1 MKAGLIINSNK
12 TIIFFADHPWQTNMA
27 IKMIGEINNLA
38 PNHKCILILADF
50 YSFLHDP
57 IYVKSIKEDSKFEIL
72 DFMNLYLRWQ
82 RMAADHKHEN
92 FLTYTDWVENFSGT
106 RNLIEV
112 AFTNQLIYSWERSF
126 SHIPIND
133 CCKWQFLSDMSYRIK
148 FIFESYQPN
157 LIVSIERQSL
167 PVNLAHALA
176 EKNSIDWVTII
187 QSRINSRYLVID
199 EFGLG
204 MSKERYNSIINST
217 YSQDATEQ
225 VENFIKRILEK
236 RTGSYLTWSKN
247 TFIQNTDTSFS
258 AGQSYS
264 RIRLFILW
272 LITEIK
278 LIYSRHI
285 LHPKKMIMKPII
297 FQESTF
303 RITILNLRIFMMRSL
318 HLFGLYTGF
327 HKKLPNCKYIYW
339 PLHIRPEGSSN
350 VLSLGQDELGLIR
363 KFCEFLP
370 PEIKL
375 VIKENPFMFGQRQR
389 NFYKILKSINKIYLV
404 DPDFNSIN
412 LILGASGVAGVS
424 GTALLEGQ
432 LLNKPAI
439 AFGKPEFIEFLE
451 FKGWEDI
458 DKFFCAAQE
467 NKSSDNTLVKK
478 YIAYI
483 FENSSKN
490 DIAEFGDLSSKGAS
504 EMIIRFAE
512 KIVTKLKT
520 N

>member
-1 MKAGLIINSNK
+1 MKAGSMINSNK

-27 IKMIGEINNLA
+27 IQLIGEINNSA
-38 PNHKCILILADF
+38 PKHKCILILADF

-57 IYVKSIKEDSKFEIL
+57 IYVEGIKRESRFEIL
-72 DFMNLYLRWQ
+72 DFKDLYLRWQ
-82 RMAADHKHEN
+82 RMAVDHKHEN
-92 FLTYTDWVENFSGT
+92 FLTYTDWLEHFSGT

-126 SHIPIND
+126 SYIPAKD
-133 CCKWQFLSDMSYRIK
+133 CCKWQFLSDLSYRIK
-148 FIFESYQPN
+148 YIFESYQPN

-167 PVNLAHALA
+167 PVNLAQAYA
-176 EKNSIDWVTII
+176 EKNSINWFSII
-187 QSRINSRYLVID
+187 QSRVNSRYLIVD

-204 MSKERYNSIINST
+204 MSKEKSNNIIKST
-217 YSQDATEQ
+217 YSQETTEQ
-225 VENFIKRILEK
+225 VEKFIKRILEK

-247 TFIQNTDTSFS
+247 TFIQNTDTSLS
-258 AGQSYS
+258 AGQSSS
-264 RIRLFILW
+264 RIRLFALW

-303 RITILNLRIFMMRSL
+303 RITILNLRIFVMRSL

-327 HKKLPNCKYIYW
+327 HKKLPDCNFIYW
-339 PLHIRPEGSSN
+339 PLHVRPEGSSN
-350 VLSLGQDELGLIR
+350 VLSLGQDELSLIR

-375 VIKENPFMFGQRQR
+375 VIKENPLMFGQRQR
-389 NFYKILKSINKIYLV
+389 SFYRILKSIDKIYLV
-404 DPDFNSIN
+404 DPDFNSID

-432 LLNKPAI
+432 LLSKPSI

-458 DKFFCAAQE
+458 DKFFCAVQE
-467 NKSSDNTLVKK
+467 NKSSDNTLISK
-478 YIAYI
+478 YVAYV
-483 FENSSKN
+483 FENSSKS
-490 DIAEFGDLSSKGAS
+490 DIAEFGDLASQGAS
-504 EMIIRFAE
+504 EMIKRFAE

-520 N
+520 T

>member
-1 MKAGLIINSNK
+1 MKAGSMINSNQ
-12 TIIFFADHPWQTNMA
+12 TIVFFADHPWQTNMA
-27 IKMIGEINNLA
+27 IQLIGEINSLA
-38 PNHKCILILADF
+38 PKHKCILILADF

-57 IYVKSIKEDSKFEIL
+57 IYVEGIKRESRFEIL
-72 DFMNLYLRWQ
+72 DFMDLYLQWQ
-82 RMAADHKHEN
+82 RMAVDHKHEN
-92 FLTYTDWVENFSGT
+92 FLTYTDWLENFSGT
-106 RNLIEV
+106 RSLIEV

-126 SHIPIND
+126 SYIPIND
-133 CCKWQFLSDMSYRIK
+133 CCKWQFLSDLSYRIK
-148 FIFESYQPN
+148 YIFESYQPN

-167 PVNLAHALA
+167 PVNLAQAFA
-176 EKNSIDWVTII
+176 EKNSIKWFSII
-187 QSRINSRYLVID
+187 QSRVNSRYLIVD

-204 MSKERYNSIINST
+204 MSKEKYNNIINST
-217 YSQDATEQ
+217 YSQETTEQ

-247 TFIQNTDTSFS
+247 TFIQNTDTSLS
-258 AGQSYS
+258 AGQSSS
-264 RIRLFILW
+264 RIRLFALW

-285 LHPKKMIMKPII
+285 LHPKKMIIKPII

-303 RITILNLRIFMMRSL
+303 RITILNLRIFVMRSL

-327 HKKLPNCKYIYW
+327 HKKLPDCKFIYW
-339 PLHIRPEGSSN
+339 PLHVRPEGSSN
-350 VLSLGQDELGLIR
+350 VLSLGQDELSLIR

-375 VIKENPFMFGQRQR
+375 VIKENPLMFGQRQR
-389 NFYKILKSINKIYLV
+389 NFYKILKSIDKIYLV

-451 FKGWEDI
+451 FKGWRDV
-458 DKFFCAAQE
+458 DKFFCSAQE
-467 NKSSDNTLVKK
+467 NKSSDNTLMRK

-483 FENSSKN
+483 FENSSN
-490 DIAEFGDLSSKGAS
+490 SDIAEFGDLSSKGAN
-504 EMIIRFAE
+504 EMIKRFAE

-520 N
+520 T